1 VASVHSE
8 SLGPAAVSLPV
19 RRESADVTAATS
31 AEDLLEARPGGL
43 AEWCGDRLRALPPWA
58 AALTVAVVGWAAL
71 AALMIGIGVLLVE
84 VLIPG
89 PINDWDGSVV
99 RTFVEARES
108 PLTDASVVG
117 SGLAETLVV
126 VTAGLVLSAI
136 LLAKRAWQLLGLVV
150 LSLVIEVTVYAAVT
164 AVIHRQRPIVEQLE
178 QRRQGASFPSG
189 HTAAAFVLYFSIAAV
204 VAVYASRTV
213 WRRVAW
219 VAVVLVPVI
228 VAVSRIYR
236 GMHNPTDAAAGLIMG
251 IGSVVVALTAV
262 RAAGL
267 VAERRRTGGRAR
279 S

>member
-1 VASVHSE
+1 MAASFAPLSK
-8 SLGPAAVSLPV
+8 
-19 RRESADVTAATS
+19 RET
-31 AEDLLEARPGGL
+31 
-43 AEWCGDRLRALPPWA
+43 
-58 AALTVAVVGWAAL
+58 
-71 AALMIGIGVLLVE
+71 
-84 VLIPG
+84 
-89 PINDWDGSVV
+89 
-99 RTFVEARES
+99 S
-108 PLTDASVVG
+108 PLTDASAVG

-126 VTAGLVLSAI
+126 ITAGLVLSAI

-236 GMHNPTDAAAGLIMG
+236 GMHNPTDAVAGLIMG

-262 RAAGL
+262 RAAGWL
-267 VAERRRTGGRAR
+267 PNAGAREGVRGPDRPSRFAPRAPSGRRGRACR
-279 S
+279 RPAAGARRARRPARAS